1 MLQEEAVYGRDAGEG
16 DDDDDA
22 TSRRI
27 PLGKKCSNTVKCQQM
42 QRGKDVWYGR
52 YLVWEEE
59 ERRRTVQGVCC
70 VSLRASSYR
79 WGPNFMING
88 QVYHNFGSL
97 IPDRTRGYTPSFAQ
111 LYIIDITQSRRTPRP
126 HTSTAQPFNRPQT

>member
-1 MLQEEAVYGRDAGEG
+1 MLQDEAVYGRDAGEG

-42 QRGKDVWYGR
+42 QREKDVWYGR
-52 YLVWEEE
+52 YIVWEEE

-70 VSLRASSYR
+70 VLLQASSYR

-88 QVYHNFGSL
+88 
-97 IPDRTRGYTPSFAQ
+97 
-111 LYIIDITQSRRTPRP
+111 
-126 HTSTAQPFNRPQT
+126 